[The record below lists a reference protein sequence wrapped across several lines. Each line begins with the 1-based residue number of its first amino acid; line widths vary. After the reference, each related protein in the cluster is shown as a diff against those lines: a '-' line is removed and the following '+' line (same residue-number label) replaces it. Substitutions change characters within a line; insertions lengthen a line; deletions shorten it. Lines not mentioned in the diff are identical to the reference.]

1 MNEWISGLDTLSRQL
16 ADAQRALEALD
27 GELGTVNFDPNDP
40 ASIEMAIQNV
50 ESIIDEKVAP
60 FADNPVIAPVIEGM
74 KEQYREAIIDRA
86 AEARLLK
93 GAENDVD

>member
-1 MNEWISGLDTLSRQL
+1 MNDLISGLDMIGRQL
-16 ADAQRALEALD
+16 SDAQKALEALD

-40 ASIEMAIQNV
+40 ASIELAIQNV

-60 FADNPVIAPVIEGM
+60 FADNPVIAPLIEGM

-93 GAENDVD
+93 GTENDVD